1 MDLERDR
8 PMRSYVPAPPPT
20 SEVASFHDVKQPVAR
35 IARNLSPGHASRGR
49 GGSMRAT
56 FSSFRAFSIRPFSL
70 SSLRSHT
77 RYSLL
82 SVRHPDEGWR
92 SAGGARV
99 VRAPGIRVVHVQDA
113 RERACDRRGGAV
125 LSAPDVLK
133 SQAREAR
140 TPRLSALRR
149 GDFWPEPVLAV
160 VRQSL
165 RDRASTSYDARVIV
179 TRRTRSR
186 ASRGGL
192 QPQA

>member
-1 MDLERDR
+1 MSPELARALGR
-8 PMRSYVPAPPPT
+8 PTHSSLCPIPPSLLP
-20 SEVASFHDVKQPVAR
+20 
-35 IARNLSPGHASRGR
+35 SP
-49 GGSMRAT
+49 
-56 FSSFRAFSIRPFSL
+56 FLLPSIRV
-70 SSLRSHT
+70 
-77 RYSLL
+77 

-99 VRAPGIRVVHVQDA
+99 LRTPGFRVVHVQDA

-149 GDFWPEPVLAV
+149 GDFWPGPVLAV